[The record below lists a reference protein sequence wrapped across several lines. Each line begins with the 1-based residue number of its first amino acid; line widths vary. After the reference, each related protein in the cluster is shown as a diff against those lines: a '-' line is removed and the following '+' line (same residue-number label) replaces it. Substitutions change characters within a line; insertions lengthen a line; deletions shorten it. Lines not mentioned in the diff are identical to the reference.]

1 MNTHSRYADGRLEVL
16 VAHGALCGCKANII
30 KQIMESVTTEEAL
43 RHLKEAGS
51 FESTM
56 QSVMNKIKM
65 HIDFR
70 VQHKVNVQIIMF
82 SNEMGVISKTDKA
95 LEILKDYQMEE

>member
-1 MNTHSRYADGRLEVL
+1 MVNVFNYMDNFIFVISLNRKIKFTN
-16 VAHGALCGCKANII
+16 KA
-30 KQIMESVTTEEAL
+30 
-43 RHLKEAGS
+43 
-51 FESTM
+51 
-56 QSVMNKIKM
+56 VMNKIKM

>member
-1 MNTHSRYADGRLEVL
+1 
-16 VAHGALCGCKANII
+16 
-30 KQIMESVTTEEAL
+30 
-43 RHLKEAGS
+43 
-51 FESTM
+51 
-56 QSVMNKIKM
+56 M